1 MEKSIKSSAI
11 NYGLY
16 LGGALSLI
24 TIAIWFI
31 DLNLMAN
38 MWLGIFL
45 LLAIIAFGVV
55 STAKSK
61 SLNGGFLS
69 FKEAFSSYFITV
81 AIGIAISSIVSMILF
96 SYIDPEA
103 AKQIQQLTIESTI
116 NMMEGFGA
124 PAEAAQEA
132 AEQQREDTEAQFT
145 LAGQAKGFG
154 IQIIVNAVIA
164 LITGLIVRR
173 REKLSDVV

>member
-24 TIAIWFI
+24 TIAIWFVDI
-31 DLNLMAN
+31 NLMAN

-124 PAEAAQEA
+124 PAEAIAEA
-132 AEQQREDTEAQFT
+132 VEKIESQNQFS
-145 LAGQAKGFG
+145 
-154 IQIIVNAVIA
+154 IVNTLKSLAWGFLFQAI
-164 LITGLIVRR
+164 IGLIVALIM
-173 REKLSDVV
+173 KKSNQDA

>member
-31 DLNLMAN
+31 DINLMAN

-81 AIGIAISSIVSMILF
+81 AIGIAISTVVSMILF
-96 SYIDPEA
+96 NYVDPEA
-103 AKQIQQLTIESTI
+103 AKQIQQITIDATV

-124 PAEAAQEA
+124 PAETIAEA
-132 AEQQREDTEAQFT
+132 VEKIESQNQYSLINTAKS
-145 LAGQAKGFG
+145 LAWGFLFQA
-154 IQIIVNAVIA
+154 II
-164 LITGLIVRR
+164 GLIVAAIM
-173 REKLSDVV
+173 KKSNPDA

>member
-31 DLNLMAN
+31 DINLMAN
-38 MWLGIFL
+38 MWLGIGL

-61 SLNGGFLS
+61 SIQGGFLT
-69 FKEAFSSYFITV
+69 FKEAFSSYFFTT
-81 AIGIAISSIVSMILF
+81 AIGIAISLLVSMILF
-96 SYIDPEA
+96 NFVDPDA
-103 AKQIQQLTIESTI
+103 AKEIQQITVERTIT
-116 NMMEGFGA
+116 MMEGFGA
-124 PAEAAQEA
+124 PSEAVAEAVEKIESENQYS
-132 AEQQREDTEAQFT
+132 
-145 LAGQAKGFG
+145 
-154 IQIIVNAVIA
+154 IVNTLKGLAWSCLFQAI
-164 LITGLIVRR
+164 IGLIVALIM
-173 REKLSDVV
+173 KKSNPDA

>member
-24 TIAIWFI
+24 TIAIWFVDI
-31 DLNLMAN
+31 NLMAN

-124 PAEAAQEA
+124 PAEAIAEA
-132 AEQQREDTEAQFT
+132 VEKIESQNQFS
-145 LAGQAKGFG
+145 
-154 IQIIVNAVIA
+154 IVNTLKSLAWGFLFQAI
-164 LITGLIVRR
+164 IGLIVALIM
-173 REKLSDVV
+173 KKSNPDA

>member
-31 DLNLMAN
+31 NLNLMAN

-81 AIGIAISSIVSMILF
+81 AIGIAISTVVSMILF
-96 SYIDPEA
+96 NYVDPEA
-103 AKQIQQLTIESTI
+103 GKQIQQITIDATV
-116 NMMEGFGA
+116 NMMEGMGA
-124 PAEAAQEA
+124 PAETI
-132 AEQQREDTEAQFT
+132 AEQVEKIESQNQYSLINTAKS
-145 LAGQAKGFG
+145 LAWGFLFQA
-154 IQIIVNAVIA
+154 II
-164 LITGLIVRR
+164 GLIVAAIM
-173 REKLSDVV
+173 KKSNPDA

>member
-31 DLNLMAN
+31 DINLMAN

-81 AIGIAISSIVSMILF
+81 AIGIAISTIVSMILF
-96 SYIDPEA
+96 NYVDPEA
-103 AKQIQQLTIESTI
+103 AKQIQQITVDMTV

-124 PAEAAQEA
+124 PAETIAEA
-132 AEQQREDTEAQFT
+132 VEKIESQNQYSLINTAKS
-145 LAGQAKGFG
+145 LAWGFLFQA
-154 IQIIVNAVIA
+154 II
-164 LITGLIVRR
+164 GLIVAAIM
-173 REKLSDVV
+173 KKSNPDA